1 MVHNRAD
8 LRDLGLSDDSQAG
21 YEVFSYLIA
30 KQHVPVSRIGMGSEP
45 VDWKP
50 M

>member
-8 LRDLGLSDDSQAG
+8 LRDLGPSDDSQAG
-21 YEVFSYLIA
+21 YEVLITSLLRNMY
-30 KQHVPVSRIGMGSEP
+30 PLSRTSKGSEP